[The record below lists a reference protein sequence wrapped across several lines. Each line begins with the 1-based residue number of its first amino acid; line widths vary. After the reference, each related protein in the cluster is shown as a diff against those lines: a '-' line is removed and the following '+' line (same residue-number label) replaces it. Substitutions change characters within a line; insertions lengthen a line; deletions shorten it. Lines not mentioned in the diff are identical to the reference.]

1 MIISCLKWKIVHFLG
16 STSKKPSWKNTK
28 CPWAVSNPCLSLIGQ
43 LLYIPGMAP
52 TPLLAKGN
60 GTLAR
65 KWRKIKK
72 RCSSFSSGDAL
83 QPRSKATADP
93 HQHDPY
99 DHHEDEGIAIG
110 EPNATLN
117 TDASKFRHLRD
128 KLQQWNSDL
137 KKRRSSQVKLKTTAV
152 YIIICFVK
160 QFRMSKCSLVIS
172 GWCNKIEKALLST

>member
-1 MIISCLKWKIVHFLG
+1 
-16 STSKKPSWKNTK
+16 
-28 CPWAVSNPCLSLIGQ
+28 
-43 LLYIPGMAP
+43 MAP
-52 TPLLAKGN
+52 TPLLSKGN

-83 QPRSKATADP
+83 ARSKSQERDNTSGHQPRRSNDQDEEA
-93 HQHDPY
+93 
-99 DHHEDEGIAIG
+99 EEGEEGIAIG

-137 KKRRSSQVKLKTTAV
+137 RRRRSSQV
-152 YIIICFVK
+152 I
-160 QFRMSKCSLVIS
+160 
-172 GWCNKIEKALLST
+172 LLLLCY

>member
-1 MIISCLKWKIVHFLG
+1 MYPTSSPNCLCTSITGKIS
-16 STSKKPSWKNTK
+16 
-28 CPWAVSNPCLSLIGQ
+28 
-43 LLYIPGMAP
+43 MAP

-72 RCSSFSSGDAL
+72 RCSSFSSGDSL
-83 QPRSKATADP
+83 SRSKSEDRSIVGV
-93 HQHDPY
+93 
-99 DHHEDEGIAIG
+99 HHNNLSVQPTQVECGMGDDLRTQEDEGIAIG

-137 KKRRSSQVKLKTTAV
+137 KKRRNSQVCT
-152 YIIICFVK
+152 Y
-160 QFRMSKCSLVIS
+160 
-172 GWCNKIEKALLST
+172 N